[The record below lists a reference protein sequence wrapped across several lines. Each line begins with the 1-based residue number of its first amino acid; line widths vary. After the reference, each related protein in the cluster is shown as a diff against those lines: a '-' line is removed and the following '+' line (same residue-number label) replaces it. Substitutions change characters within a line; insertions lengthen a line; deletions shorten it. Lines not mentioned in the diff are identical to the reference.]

1 MQISEIEELK
11 QFVKKTLKRV
21 EEGSS
26 TADGGGGGY
35 LTPNAF
41 VGDEDGEPGQKALQA
56 DDTYTVKP
64 AKEKRNFIKI
74 HEVSYQQFKEDQS
87 MSDVQKV
94 NKAILEINRGI
105 REINKILDHSMKLKT
120 ESKMGNE
127 KLWKKTNEA
136 LVKISNRMTE
146 AAKKTRKFANLKEI
160 QTSQAKEKLMKAL
173 NGAGLQ
179 VKLEDIES
187 TQQGSTIMLDVYI
200 HGEPHGFDI
209 INNQVSYQDY
219 DKEIPVG
226 YIENQNQMVDS
237 LKNIFKNG

>member
-1 MQISEIEELK
+1 MQISEKAELRK
-11 QFVKKTLKRV
+11 FVKKTLDNV
-21 EEGSS
+21 IEGSR
-26 TADGGGGGY
+26 TDDGGGGGY
-35 LTPNAF
+35 LTPKAF
-41 VGDEDGEPGQKALQA
+41 VGDEDGEPGQKALEA

-94 NKAILEINRGI
+94 NKAILEINRGV

-136 LVKISNRMTE
+136 LIKISHRMTE

-160 QTSQAKEKLMKAL
+160 QATQAKEKLAKAL
-173 NGAGLQ
+173 TAAGVQ
-179 VKLEDIES
+179 VRLEDMES
-187 TQQGSTIMLDVYI
+187 TQQGQTIMLDVYLN
-200 HGEPHGFDI
+200 GEPHGFDI
-209 INNQVSYQDY
+209 TNNQVTYQDF
-219 DKEIPVG
+219 DKEISVG
-226 YIENQNQMVDS
+226 YIENQNQMVDN
-237 LKNIFKNG
+237 LKKIFKNG